1 MDQADEHGTKNTFVM
16 IKIDVKVPLL
26 LLLLLLLVSS
36 SLSQTSREVLWRSKM
51 VTQTKIKRKIRVERQ
66 RGSGFPWKF
75 LFY

>member
-1 MDQADEHGTKNTFVM
+1 MDQADEHGAKNTCVM
-16 IKIDVKVPLL
+16 IKIDVKVP
-26 LLLLLLLVSS
+26 LLLLLLVSS
-36 SLSQTSREVLWRSKM
+36 SLSQTSREVLWGSKM